1 MRFYLFFFALL
12 YIAVAHKLSAE
23 EKQTVASFSKDIVH
37 HVGYQYLLS
46 LPKDYADNPDKK
58 WPLIIY
64 LHGSGERGSD
74 PWRLTRHGPPRLL
87 HPGISKYADPIKP
100 GTPKESE
107 EVLVSRAKSTK
118 VLSEQFIVISPQCP
132 SRKTWDD
139 ESIIALLDQ
148 AIHDY
153 HVDTSRV
160 YLTGNSMGGYGTWS
174 VGLKNPHR
182 FAAIVPICGGNRER
196 FIASN
201 GAEHKT
207 ELLTLGVWAFHGEK
221 DPTVPVSE
229 SKDAI
234 DLLRKAK
241 LLDVKLT
248 IYPDAKHDSWTQTYD
263 NPELYIWLLTH
274 VRQETK

>member
-1 MRFYLFFFALL
+1 MRIYQFFFAILFT
-12 YIAVAHKLSAE
+12 IAAHTLCADEQQS
-23 EKQTVASFSKDIVH
+23 VSSFSKDIVH

-46 LPKDYADNPDKK
+46 LPKDYAESPDKK

-87 HPGISKYADPIKP
+87 HPGVSKYADPIKP
-100 GTPKESE
+100 GTPPEPT
-107 EVLVSRAKSTK
+107 EVIAKRAKSTK
-118 VLSEQFIVISPQCP
+118 ALSEQFIVISPQCP

-139 ESIIALLDQ
+139 ETIIALLDQ
-148 AIHDY
+148 AIQDY
-153 HVDTSRV
+153 HVDTARI
-160 YLTGNSMGGYGTWS
+160 YLTGNSMGGYATWS

-182 FAAIVPICGGNRER
+182 FAAIVPICGGNRDR

-201 GAEHKT
+201 AAEHKT
-207 ELLTLGVWAFHGEK
+207 ELLNLGVWAFHGEK

-234 DLLRKAK
+234 DLLHKAK
-241 LLDVKLT
+241 LLDIKLT
-248 IYPDAKHDSWTQTYD
+248 IYPEAKHDSWTQTYD
-263 NPELYIWLLTH
+263 NPELYVWLLSH
-274 VRQETK
+274 VRKETK